1 MNEQEEV
8 FDDYAKTHSPLA
20 GAFHEKMKSQ
30 KLYRFYHLPYQ
41 ASVVS
46 RYFSSRIA
54 CKKERDRC
62 IETAYQTACGYFDPN
77 AKQCI
82 SKEAADFYQ
91 KELDLVFTPTEE
103 NLELLCKKRNQS
115 HVFTK
120 IKELTG
126 HSHENLKKAFDAE
139 LLNSDDYYAMYDY
152 SYFLNQTEIE
162 EHDNRFSERGL
173 FRALET
179 FMPDSIQYT
188 IENTFAPINEM
199 EKDLNDHAATFF
211 NVAYQAYK
219 DYVSNIETL
228 LDAVGLGLSPMEE
241 NESIHDY
248 LSRML
253 TSSI

>member
-1 MNEQEEV
+1 MPTRPV
-8 FDDYAKTHSPLA
+8 AFRKKSGVSYSPTNFSMPDSA
-20 GAFHEKMKSQ
+20 IRNAAWDVIFIFGISHVIMSSMTGSQ
-30 KLYRFYHLPYQ
+30 KL
-41 ASVVS
+41 
-46 RYFSSRIA
+46 
-54 CKKERDRC
+54 
-62 IETAYQTACGYFDPN
+62 
-77 AKQCI
+77 
-82 SKEAADFYQ
+82 
-91 KELDLVFTPTEE
+91 
-103 NLELLCKKRNQS
+103 KKRNQS

-173 FRALET
+173 FRSLET
-179 FMPDSIQYT
+179 FIPDSIQYT